1 MYTCYYNHTCNIAMT
16 SLSSRIKESISF
28 ICLYLTTVTLSFA
41 QNLNSI
47 VIDGETLFERVV
59 NEILNP
65 IYQFMVAIAAL
76 YFLYGVAKFIYD
88 LNDPEKKNFGKS
100 HLLYGMIG
108 MFIILS
114 VGGILPWL
122 NGIIGGMFQY

>member
-1 MYTCYYNHTCNIAMT
+1 MT